1 MSNNGV
7 GVGVGVDGG
16 ISGGSVSP
24 NDNPLEI
31 HTHFSGSNDD
41 DDDDD
46 DSFQLQ
52 LIETNDDD
60 DKAALLEEEEFAKIA
75 SPKVSEL
82 LKEQAIVLDELL
94 WNGYYSHDNS
104 SDTDNSEN
112 DEGDEDGIDEEWR
125 QLEATQL
132 NLKDELEAA
141 TKMYYDN
148 SQYHDSDKSLIDNDD
163 GDCDQSWSDSIHQYY
178 IGSSNSNNSIHHV
191 NDTSPLHSSIK
202 NDDSSPP
209 PPPPPINHSYT
220 LADHARASHI
230 SRRESDRGV
239 YTMPFLSRHDLET
252 MDIVSLPE
260 WISRPSSTGGMSSRE
275 RELYMKRILDCAV
288 EYIEPMK
295 SKKLRKLFS
304 GWVPGPGEGQSS
316 TRRDGSDDVNGQGVA
331 MAAPYRGGDSQRI
344 VAYHSM
350 AQKSNDDDDNENDG
364 DSSCNEDENG
374 YGFEDI
380 NGVTYASPSH
390 KQPSLLEPLPVRTV
404 TIRIRCDVMCGAVMD
419 ALTTSVE
426 RIDGEITKRQGGVS
440 LYHIPN

>member
-1 MSNNGV
+1 MSSNGV
-7 GVGVGVDGG
+7 DVGGE
-16 ISGGSVSP
+16 SVTR

-31 HTHFSGSNDD
+31 HTHFSNSNDD
-41 DDDDD
+41 NDD

-52 LIETNDDD
+52 RIETDDD

-94 WNGYYSHDNS
+94 WNGFYSHGSS

-112 DEGDEDGIDEEWR
+112 EGDEDGMDEEWR

-148 SQYHDSDKSLIDNDD
+148 TQHHDSDKSLIDHDNDDDD

-178 IGSSNSNNSIHHV
+178 IGSINSNNNIHHV
-191 NDTSPLHSSIK
+191 KDTTPLNSTSIS
-202 NDDSSPP
+202 DDQSP

-230 SRRESDRGV
+230 SRRESDRGM
-239 YTMPFLSRHDLET
+239 YTIPFLSRHDLET
-252 MDIVSLPE
+252 MNIVSLPE

-295 SKKLRKLFS
+295 SKKLQKLFS

-316 TRRDGSDDVNGQGVA
+316 PRREGRDDANG
-331 MAAPYRGGDSQRI
+331 RGGDSQRI

-350 AQKSNDDDDNENDG
+350 AQKSNDDNYDENDG

-390 KQPSLLEPLPVRTV
+390 KQQSQFLEPLPVRTV

-440 LYHIPN
+440 SYHKPNYFS